1 MPNLSASDREYLS
14 QQLKDSLKDFNLSIE
29 NSQLLLIRGDAHT
42 NGKEC
47 RLFAGGAREMLDGFG
62 IESSRLAEI
71 VPNKNGLVVYY
82 NRSKAGL
89 FDEIIS
95 QRYYAGVYPFQ
106 LIVTTNESKENALN
120 TLNQL
125 EELCLKELRIINLE
139 NNRT

>member
-29 NSQLLLIRGDAHT
+29 NSQLLLIRGDACT

-71 VPNKNGLVVYY
+71 VPNKMVLLFITTGRKRVSLTKLLVSV
-82 NRSKAGL
+82 
-89 FDEIIS
+89 I
-95 QRYYAGVYPFQ
+95 
-106 LIVTTNESKENALN
+106 
-120 TLNQL
+120 TL
-125 EELCLKELRIINLE
+125 ECIHFS
-139 NNRT
+139 